1 MSARLLLRSEVR
13 RGLAGHVAVV
23 AMLAGVAAALTVATV
38 IGRVATK
45 PWERTWRATGSAHL
59 TLFATHAEGLR
70 AVPGV
75 TATSGPRV
83 SGFVGLHA
91 GSLHV
96 ETRLIERSPGP
107 GRAVIVDGSEPGP
120 DEVLLERSFARELG
134 VGPGARV
141 AFDAPDRRR
150 AARVSALAVVSD
162 QEPYPFAQPGL
173 AFGSRALI
181 DAVVPDARLRFY
193 TESVRLADPGA
204 APGLEA
210 RLGER
215 GASWQAQRAD
225 VEERLVGIRVALEL
239 LSALMLLC
247 AAPIVATLV
256 SERILARA
264 RELAILRAGGVTPGG
279 IVILT
284 GALYATLGALG
295 GVLGLGLG
303 TLLAPVVS
311 GASVELLS
319 APGMVGPAPLA
330 AVPVVAGTAALAG
343 LAAALPAWLLARR
356 PAAEALANAATGGR
370 RRPSRLARAAR
381 RARLPLPAV
390 VGAGEAFARR
400 PRALLAILALSL
412 SIAAAVAAVT
422 VEADRP
428 GESAATVERE
438 LTTTADPGDEPFDVV
453 SSSDDE
459 VDVRGVVYPGVGMLL
474 ALGLAN
480 LVAVLA
486 LAQREG
492 RRDTGILRAVG
503 LTPRDTSLVVVAR
516 QLTLTLVAA
525 AAGIPLGLGL
535 VVLATAMS
543 DGDLT
548 LPPVPLLAA
557 TGLAALVACTLVTA
571 PLARRAARLPVTT
584 VLRQD

>member
-1 MSARLLLRSEVR
+1 MSARLLLRGELR

-23 AMLAGVAAALTVATV
+23 ALLAGVAATLTLAAVM
-38 IGRVATK
+38 GRVATK
-45 PWERTWRATGSAHL
+45 PWERTWRATGSPHL
-59 TLFATHAEGLR
+59 TLFATDAGAFR

-96 ETRLIERSPGP
+96 ETRLTERSPGP
-107 GRAVIVDGSEPGP
+107 GRAAIVDGSEPGP

-134 VGPGARV
+134 VGPDARV
-141 AFDAPDRRR
+141 AFDAPDGRR
-150 AARVSALAVVSD
+150 AARVSGIAVVSD
-162 QEPYPFAQPGL
+162 QQSYPFAQPGL
-173 AFGSRALI
+173 AFGSRELI
-181 DAVVPDARLRFY
+181 DAVVPEARLRFY
-193 TESVRLADPGA
+193 TKSVRLADPGA
-204 APGLEA
+204 APALAA
-210 RLGER
+210 RLR
-215 GASWQAQRAD
+215 DPAASWQAQRAD
-225 VEERLVGIRVALEL
+225 VEERLVGVRVALEL
-239 LSALMLLC
+239 VSALMLLC

-264 RELAILRAGGVTPGG
+264 RELAILRAAGLTPGG

-284 GALYATLGALG
+284 GAIYAALGALG

-303 TLLAPVVS
+303 TLLAPVMS
-311 GASVELLS
+311 AASAELLS
-319 APGMVGPAPLA
+319 APGVVGPAPVA
-330 AVPVVAGTAALAG
+330 AVAVVAGTAALAG

-356 PAAEALANAATGGR
+356 PAAEALANAAAGGR

-422 VEADRP
+422 VEADRS
-428 GESAATVERE
+428 GESAATVARE

-453 SSSDDE
+453 ATDRDE

-486 LAQREG
+486 LALREG
-492 RRDTGILRAVG
+492 RHDAGILRAVG
-503 LTPRDTSLVVVAR
+503 LTPRDMSIAVVAR
-516 QLTLTLVAA
+516 QLTLALLAA

-535 VVLATAMS
+535 VVLASSMS
-543 DGDLT
+543 GGDLV
-548 LPPVPLLAA
+548 LPPVPLVAA
-557 TGLAALVACTLVTA
+557 TGLAALAVCTLVTA
-571 PLARRAARLPVTT
+571 PLARSAARLPVAT

>member
-1 MSARLLLRSEVR
+1 MSARLLLRSELR

-23 AMLAGVAAALTVATV
+23 ATLAGVGAALTLGAV
-38 IGRVATK
+38 IGRLATE
-45 PWERTWRATGSAHL
+45 PWERTWRATGSPHL
-59 TLFATHAEGLR
+59 TLFASDAGELR

-75 TATSGPRV
+75 TATSGPRLA
-83 SGFVGLHA
+83 GFVGLHA

-96 ETRLIERSPGP
+96 ETRLTERSPGP
-107 GRAVIVDGSEPGP
+107 GRAAIVAGSEPGP
-120 DEVLLERSFARELG
+120 DEVLLERSFARELD
-134 VGPGARV
+134 VAPGARV
-141 AFDAPDRRR
+141 AFDAPDGRR
-150 AARVSALAVVSD
+150 AARVSGIAVVSN

-181 DAVVPDARLRFY
+181 DALVPDARLRFY

-204 APGLEA
+204 ASALEA
-210 RLGER
+210 RLGEP

-225 VEERLVGIRVALEL
+225 VEERLVGVRVALKL
-239 LSALMLLC
+239 LSALILLC

-264 RELAILRAGGVTPGG
+264 RELAILRAAGLTPGG

-284 GALYATLGALG
+284 GALYAALG
-295 GVLGLGLG
+295 PLGGALGLGLG
-303 TLLAPVVS
+303 TLLAPVMS
-311 GASVELLS
+311 GRSAELLS
-319 APGMVGPAPLA
+319 APSMVGPAPVA
-330 AVPVVAGTAALAG
+330 AVAVVAGTAAIAG

-422 VEADRP
+422 VERDRS
-428 GESAATVERE
+428 GESAATVEGE

-453 SSSDDE
+453 SPDRDE

-492 RRDTGILRAVG
+492 RRDAGILRAVG

-516 QLTLTLVAA
+516 QLTLVLVAA

-557 TGLAALVACTLVTA
+557 TGLAALAACTLVTA
-571 PLARRAARLPVTT
+571 PLARRAARLPVAT

>member
-330 AVPVVAGTAALAG
+330 AVAVVAGTAALAG